1 MPNSID
7 DYVHR
12 IGRTGRCGNVGT
24 AIAFVSEKNRNV
36 LRELYDTLKETQQTL
51 DPWFEALVKG
61 QGGWGPAPRKP
72 MGGRGGGGG
81 GGGGGFQPR
90 SAYGARDARV
100 KEGGGGSYGGGGGS
114 YNTGAGRGGGR
125 DSSSWGPQPSPTSP
139 ARPGGG
145 NSSGSR
151 SNDAW

>member
-1 MPNSID
+1 L
-7 DYVHR
+7 V
-12 IGRTGRCGNVGT
+12 TGRCGNVGT

-72 MGGRGGGGG
+72 MSRGGG

-100 KEGGGGSYGGGGGS
+100 KDGGGGSYGSGGGS
-114 YNTGAGRGGGR
+114 YNVGAGAGRGGR

-145 NSSGSR
+145 NSGSR